1 MASMVASTRAHALVG
16 CAAALALGLVCQ
28 AAHAQPAAKDG
39 ILFDLPAQPLKK
51 ALALYDA
58 RANLSVFFPSE
69 LAEGKT
75 SSAVHGVF
83 TPEEALRRLLDGTGL
98 AVQTAAAEAF
108 VLVPSPAATPDGAAG
123 AAPGASARMS
133 ANAYESLV
141 QARIFQALCKA
152 DGAAFGSY
160 RMALRVQVG
169 TAGQVR
175 QASLLDT
182 TGNRAR
188 DAAILGA
195 VRQLDIGQAPADPA
209 RPFVL
214 LVRPRPGTAST
225 ACAPLPITD
234 PHE

>member
-1 MASMVASTRAHALVG
+1 MVASTRARALAG
-16 CAAALALGLVCQ
+16 CAVALTLGLMCQ
-28 AAHAQPAAKDG
+28 AAHSQPADRARM
-39 ILFDLPAQPLKK
+39 LFDLPAQPLNK
-51 ALALYDA
+51 ALELYDT

-108 VLVPSPAATPDGAAG
+108 VLVPSLATPEGADRAT
-123 AAPGASARMS
+123 PGASARMS

-141 QARIFQALCKA
+141 QSRIFQALCKA

-169 TAGQVR
+169 ATGQVR

-195 VRQLDIGQAPADPA
+195 VRRVDIGQAPADPA

-214 LVRPRPGTAST
+214 LVRPRPGMAST
-225 ACAPLPITD
+225 ACATLALTD
-234 PHE
+234 THE

>member
-1 MASMVASTRAHALVG
+1 MAASTRAHALVG
-16 CAAALALGLVCQ
+16 CAALALGLMCQ
-28 AAHAQPAAKDG
+28 AAHAQPAGKAG

-51 ALALYDA
+51 ALALYDD
-58 RANLSVFFPSE
+58 RANLPVFFPSE

-75 SSAVHGVF
+75 SNAVHGVF

-98 AVQTAAAEAF
+98 AVQTAAAGAF
-108 VLVPSPAATPDGAAG
+108 VLVSIPPATLDGAAG
-123 AAPGASARMS
+123 AAPGASARMTV
-133 ANAYESLV
+133 NTYESLV
-141 QARIFQALCKA
+141 QSRIFQALCKA

-160 RMALRVQVG
+160 RMALRVRVG
-169 TAGQVR
+169 TSGQVR

-195 VRQLDIGQAPADPA
+195 VQQLDIGKAPADPS

-225 ACAPLPITD
+225 ACAALPLTD